1 MRKLKGI
8 IINGEYLGNKVAYN
22 GLFRTICNIS
32 PIIMLEFIKL
42 VSQYGTL
49 YSPIEIKGFDLPEA
63 YRIIIK
69 FENKKYRG
77 YADLSFVIQNGK
89 LILSESDVCVESIMP
104 TRKNI
109 EPEPVQ
115 EIVLEESEPVV
126 EEEIEP
132 IIEVP
137 LIEDMV
143 EEPVEQE
150 PIIEEVIEPAIE
162 EVVEEKVAPVPE
174 PKPEKIV
181 IEIPEYSEDPVLDE
195 LLTNAN
201 VVEEIEEEPAP
212 VKEDV
217 VNTPEPAAIEETK
230 AEPVQNLPEP
240 PQNEEIEEEITAVQ
254 EAEPEIVSEPEIFTE
269 PRIEEAE
276 DQPFISQESEP
287 EEYSEPAVEEVEE
300 EPFIVQEAE
309 PEEYSEPAVEEVEEE
324 PFIVQEA
331 EPEIFHEPVVE
342 EQPEAEPEILSEP
355 VIEEVKMAVTA
366 EPEVFQEA
374 AVEEPELIEEEIIEE
389 ILESK
394 EEPIIEPEA
403 VKIQEK
409 PVENTEIAEE
419 EYKKIEYT
427 PDTQNN
433 LQDILENI
441 IAQNITPEVVVK
453 KVAAPREHVKPQKTG
468 QQKKA
473 APKSPLQEY
482 LNAIEVIAAVEK
494 KAPKFKILQNGKRMD
509 VKVIDENCF
518 VVGETIYRWGDIL
531 YLKD

>member
-1 MRKLKGI
+1 M
-8 IINGEYLGNKVAYN
+8 
-22 GLFRTICNIS
+22 
-32 PIIMLEFIKL
+32 
-42 VSQYGTL
+42 
-49 YSPIEIKGFDLPEA
+49 
-63 YRIIIK
+63 
-69 FENKKYRG
+69 
-77 YADLSFVIQNGK
+77 
-89 LILSESDVCVESIMP
+89 
-104 TRKNI
+104 
-109 EPEPVQ
+109 
-115 EIVLEESEPVV
+115 
-126 EEEIEP
+126 
-132 IIEVP
+132 
-137 LIEDMV
+137 
-143 EEPVEQE
+143 
-150 PIIEEVIEPAIE
+150 
-162 EVVEEKVAPVPE
+162 
-174 PKPEKIV
+174 
-181 IEIPEYSEDPVLDE
+181 
-195 LLTNAN
+195 
-201 VVEEIEEEPAP
+201 
-212 VKEDV
+212 
-217 VNTPEPAAIEETK
+217 
-230 AEPVQNLPEP
+230 
-240 PQNEEIEEEITAVQ
+240 
-254 EAEPEIVSEPEIFTE
+254 
-269 PRIEEAE
+269 
-276 DQPFISQESEP
+276 QES
-287 EEYSEPAVEEVEE
+287 
-300 EPFIVQEAE
+300 
-309 PEEYSEPAVEEVEEE
+309 
-324 PFIVQEA
+324 

-355 VIEEVKMAVTA
+355 VIEEAKIAVTA

-453 KVAAPREHVKPQKTG
+453 KVAAPREHVKPQKNG

-494 KAPKFKILQNGKRMD
+494 KAPQFKILQNGKRMD

>member
-126 EEEIEP
+126 EEIEP
-132 IIEVP
+132 IIEEP

-162 EVVEEKVAPVPE
+162 EVVEEKASPVPE

-217 VNTPEPAAIEETK
+217 VNT
-230 AEPVQNLPEP
+230 
-240 PQNEEIEEEITAVQ
+240 
-254 EAEPEIVSEPEIFTE
+254 
-269 PRIEEAE
+269 
-276 DQPFISQESEP
+276 
-287 EEYSEPAVEEVEE
+287 
-300 EPFIVQEAE
+300 
-309 PEEYSEPAVEEVEEE
+309 
-324 PFIVQEA
+324 
-331 EPEIFHEPVVE
+331 
-342 EQPEAEPEILSEP
+342 LS
-355 VIEEVKMAVTA
+355 
-366 EPEVFQEA
+366 
-374 AVEEPELIEEEIIEE
+374 
-389 ILESK
+389 
-394 EEPIIEPEA
+394 
-403 VKIQEK
+403 
-409 PVENTEIAEE
+409 
-419 EYKKIEYT
+419 
-427 PDTQNN
+427 
-433 LQDILENI
+433 LQL
-441 IAQNITPEVVVK
+441 
-453 KVAAPREHVKPQKTG
+453 
-468 QQKKA
+468 
-473 APKSPLQEY
+473 
-482 LNAIEVIAAVEK
+482 
-494 KAPKFKILQNGKRMD
+494 
-509 VKVIDENCF
+509 
-518 VVGETIYRWGDIL
+518 
-531 YLKD
+531 

>member
-1 MRKLKGI
+1 M
-8 IINGEYLGNKVAYN
+8 
-22 GLFRTICNIS
+22 
-32 PIIMLEFIKL
+32 
-42 VSQYGTL
+42 
-49 YSPIEIKGFDLPEA
+49 
-63 YRIIIK
+63 
-69 FENKKYRG
+69 
-77 YADLSFVIQNGK
+77 
-89 LILSESDVCVESIMP
+89 
-104 TRKNI
+104 
-109 EPEPVQ
+109 
-115 EIVLEESEPVV
+115 
-126 EEEIEP
+126 
-132 IIEVP
+132 
-137 LIEDMV
+137 
-143 EEPVEQE
+143 
-150 PIIEEVIEPAIE
+150 
-162 EVVEEKVAPVPE
+162 
-174 PKPEKIV
+174 
-181 IEIPEYSEDPVLDE
+181 
-195 LLTNAN
+195 
-201 VVEEIEEEPAP
+201 
-212 VKEDV
+212 
-217 VNTPEPAAIEETK
+217 NTPEPAAIEETK

-309 PEEYSEPAVEEVEEE
+309 PE
-324 PFIVQEA
+324 
-331 EPEIFHEPVVE
+331 IFPEPVVE
-342 EQPEAEPEILSEP
+342 EQPEAEPEPEILSEP
-355 VIEEVKMAVTA
+355 VIEDAKIAVTA

-394 EEPIIEPEA
+394 EEPIIEQEA

-453 KVAAPREHVKPQKTG
+453 KVAAPREHVKPQKNG

-494 KAPKFKILQNGKRMD
+494 KAPQFKILQNGKRMD

>member
-115 EIVLEESEPVV
+115 EIVLEESDPVV

-132 IIEVP
+132 IIEEP

-162 EVVEEKVAPVPE
+162 EVVEEKAAPVPE

-269 PRIEEAE
+269 AR
-276 DQPFISQESEP
+276 
-287 EEYSEPAVEEVEE
+287 VEEVEDK
-300 EPFIVQEAE
+300 PFIAQESKR
-309 PEEYSEPAVEEVEEE
+309 EEYSEPAVEEVEEE

-331 EPEIFHEPVVE
+331 EPEIFPEPVVE

-355 VIEEVKMAVTA
+355 VIEEAKFAVKA
-366 EPEVFQEA
+366 EQEVFQEA
-374 AVEEPELIEEEIIEE
+374 AVEEPELIEAEIIEE

-394 EEPIIEPEA
+394 EEPVEEPIAEPEA

-494 KAPKFKILQNGKRMD
+494 KAPQFKILQNGKRMD
-509 VKVIDENCF
+509 VRVIDENSF
-518 VVGETIYRWGDIL
+518 LVGETIYRWGDVL

>member
-162 EVVEEKVAPVPE
+162 EVVEEKAAPVPE

-269 PRIEEAE
+269 PHIEEAE
-276 DQPFISQESEP
+276 NQPFISQES
-287 EEYSEPAVEEVEE
+287 
-300 EPFIVQEAE
+300 E

-355 VIEEVKMAVTA
+355 VIEEAKIAVTA

-433 LQDILENI
+433 LHDILENI

-453 KVAAPREHVKPQKTG
+453 KLQLRVSMLNHKKPDRR
-468 QQKKA
+468 KKQH
-473 APKSPLQEY
+473 PKALCR
-482 LNAIEVIAAVEK
+482 NI
-494 KAPKFKILQNGKRMD
+494 
-509 VKVIDENCF
+509 
-518 VVGETIYRWGDIL
+518 
-531 YLKD
+531 

>member
-132 IIEVP
+132 IIEEP

-162 EVVEEKVAPVPE
+162 EVVEEKAAPVPE

-201 VVEEIEEEPAP
+201 VVEEIEEEQAP

-254 EAEPEIVSEPEIFTE
+254 KAEPEIVSEPEIFTE

-287 EEYSEPAVEEVEE
+287 EEYSEQAVEEVEE
-300 EPFIVQEAE
+300 EPL
-309 PEEYSEPAVEEVEEE
+309 
-324 PFIVQEA
+324 IVQEA
-331 EPEIFHEPVVE
+331 EPEIFHEPVVVE
-342 EQPEAEPEILSEP
+342 EKPEAEPEILSEP
-355 VIEEVKMAVTA
+355 VIEEAKIAVTA

-494 KAPKFKILQNGKRMD
+494 KAPQFKILQNGKRMD

>member
-115 EIVLEESEPVV
+115 EIVLEESELVV

-132 IIEVP
+132 IIEEP

-162 EVVEEKVAPVPE
+162 EVVEEKAAPVPE

-276 DQPFISQESEP
+276 DQPFISQE
-287 EEYSEPAVEEVEE
+287 
-300 EPFIVQEAE
+300 AE

-324 PFIVQEA
+324 PLIVQ
-331 EPEIFHEPVVE
+331 
-342 EQPEAEPEILSEP
+342 EAEPEILSEP
-355 VIEEVKMAVTA
+355 VIEEAKIAVTA

-433 LQDILENI
+433 LHDILENI

-494 KAPKFKILQNGKRMD
+494 KAPQFKILQNGKRMD

>member
-132 IIEVP
+132 IIEEP

-162 EVVEEKVAPVPE
+162 EVVEEKAAPVPE

-276 DQPFISQESEP
+276 NQPFISQESEP

-309 PEEYSEPAVEEVEEE
+309 PE
-324 PFIVQEA
+324 
-331 EPEIFHEPVVE
+331 IFPEPVVE
-342 EQPEAEPEILSEP
+342 EQPEAEPEPEPEPEILSEP
-355 VIEEVKMAVTA
+355 VIEDAKIAVTA

-394 EEPIIEPEA
+394 EEPIIEQEA

-419 EYKKIEYT
+419 EYKRLSILRILKI
-427 PDTQNN
+427 
-433 LQDILENI
+433 ICRI
-441 IAQNITPEVVVK
+441 FW
-453 KVAAPREHVKPQKTG
+453 KT
-468 QQKKA
+468 
-473 APKSPLQEY
+473 SLR
-482 LNAIEVIAAVEK
+482 
-494 KAPKFKILQNGKRMD
+494 KISLRK
-509 VKVIDENCF
+509 
-518 VVGETIYRWGDIL
+518 L
-531 YLKD
+531 

>member
-1 MRKLKGI
+1 
-8 IINGEYLGNKVAYN
+8 
-22 GLFRTICNIS
+22 
-32 PIIMLEFIKL
+32 
-42 VSQYGTL
+42 
-49 YSPIEIKGFDLPEA
+49 
-63 YRIIIK
+63 
-69 FENKKYRG
+69 
-77 YADLSFVIQNGK
+77 
-89 LILSESDVCVESIMP
+89 MP

-126 EEEIEP
+126 EEIEP
-132 IIEVP
+132 IIEEP

-162 EVVEEKVAPVPE
+162 EVVEEKAAPVPE

-254 EAEPEIVSEPEIFTE
+254 KAEPEIVSEPEIFTE

-287 EEYSEPAVEEVEE
+287 EEYSEQAVEEVEE
-300 EPFIVQEAE
+300 EPL
-309 PEEYSEPAVEEVEEE
+309 
-324 PFIVQEA
+324 IVQEA
-331 EPEIFHEPVVE
+331 EPEIFHEPVVVE
-342 EQPEAEPEILSEP
+342 EQPQTTIEI
-355 VIEEVKMAVTA
+355 EVENPSTTA
-366 EPEVFQEA
+366 IQETEKRDNKKKRGRKNNRLEKKQETPQ
-374 AVEEPELIEEEIIEE
+374 VEEPELIEEEIIEE

-453 KVAAPREHVKPQKTG
+453 KVAAPREHVKPQKNG

-494 KAPKFKILQNGKRMD
+494 KAPQFKILQNGKRMD

>member
-162 EVVEEKVAPVPE
+162 EVVEEKAAPVPE

-254 EAEPEIVSEPEIFTE
+254 EAEPEI
-269 PRIEEAE
+269 
-276 DQPFISQESEP
+276 
-287 EEYSEPAVEEVEE
+287 
-300 EPFIVQEAE
+300 
-309 PEEYSEPAVEEVEEE
+309 
-324 PFIVQEA
+324 
-331 EPEIFHEPVVE
+331 
-342 EQPEAEPEILSEP
+342 LLEP
-355 VIEEVKMAVTA
+355 VIEEAKIAVTA

-494 KAPKFKILQNGKRMD
+494 KAPQFKILQNGKRMD